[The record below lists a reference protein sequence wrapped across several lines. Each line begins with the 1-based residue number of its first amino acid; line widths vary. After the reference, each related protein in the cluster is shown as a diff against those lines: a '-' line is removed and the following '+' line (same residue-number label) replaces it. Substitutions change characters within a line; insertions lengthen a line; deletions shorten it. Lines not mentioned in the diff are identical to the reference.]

1 MSYGINAER
10 QVGNINKRKVGSE
23 KEAVAADYLSGI
35 GYQILERNF
44 YSRTGEID
52 LVAREGGYLVFVEV
66 KYRKNN
72 ASGYPEEAV
81 TPAKQRA
88 IVRTARYYMLRNKY
102 PEMTPCRFD
111 VVAITGMEIRLIQNA
126 FGA

>member
-1 MSYGINAER
+1 M
-10 QVGNINKRKVGSE
+10 GNINKRKVGSE

-52 LVAREGGYLVFVEV
+52 LVAREGGYLVFIEV
-66 KYRKNN
+66 KYRRNN

-88 IVRTARYYMLRNKY
+88 IIQTARYYMLRNKY

-111 VVAITGMEIRLIQNA
+111 VVAITGVEIRLIQNA